1 MRNTI
6 TFIALGVL
14 VAAPLVVN
22 CNHCI
27 AGDEAT
33 FENKIQGSWTAENA
47 PNRLLTRLVV
57 TKDGKGFWVEAW
69 ATRGLKDEMV
79 QKAPLHL
86 LRAGI
91 GEKGPVERGMATWKE
106 GAGDGEATLYATFKF
121 NAGDFVLELS
131 KVYRE
136 SKNANWFT
144 TFALKKSA
152 AAPNVRGQGR

>member
-1 MRNTI
+1 MRNRYFLAFSI
-6 TFIALGVL
+6 LFVSSALGV
-14 VAAPLVVN
+14 
-22 CNHCI
+22 

-33 FENKIQGSWTAENA
+33 FEKKIQGSWDAEKA

-57 TKDGKGFWVEAW
+57 TKDDKGFWVEVW

-91 GEKGPVERGMATWKE
+91 GEKGQVERGLATWKE
-106 GAGDGEATLYATFKF
+106 GTGEGEATLYATLRF

-131 KVYRE
+131 KVYLD
-136 SKNANWFT
+136 
-144 TFALKKSA
+144 LK
-152 AAPNVRGQGR
+152 